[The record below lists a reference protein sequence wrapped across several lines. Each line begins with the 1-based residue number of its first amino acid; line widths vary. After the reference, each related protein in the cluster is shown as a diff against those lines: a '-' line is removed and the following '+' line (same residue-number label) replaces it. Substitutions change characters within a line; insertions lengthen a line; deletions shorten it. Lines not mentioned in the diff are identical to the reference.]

1 VQNDEMPKSL
11 DPKVWWLLIGA
22 NDLVR
27 GQCSEEAVIVG
38 ILRLADEIAM
48 KRPGSIVVIQGILP
62 RSSFADGAL
71 SPSHTKSKSGQYRPH
86 RKEYFKTEHYPL
98 WPSIKVINAELER
111 FCEKHEHM
119 VYFDASRLFFGN
131 LGNEYF
137 QSSDSTL
144 LKELYMSD
152 FAHPSV
158 QGYRILAKVMGKE
171 LNRIIYDNDEDNH
184 KATANE
190 ERL

>member
-1 VQNDEMPKSL
+1 M
-11 DPKVWWLLIGA
+11 PKVWWLLIGA

-27 GQCSEEAVIVG
+27 GQCSEEAVVVG
-38 ILRLADEIAM
+38 ILRLADEISM
-48 KRPGSIVVIQGILP
+48 KRPGSIVVIQGLLP

-71 SPSHTKSKSGQYRPH
+71 SHTHTESKSLHYRPH
-86 RKEYFKTEHYPL
+86 RKEYFKTGHYPL

-190 ERL
+190 ER